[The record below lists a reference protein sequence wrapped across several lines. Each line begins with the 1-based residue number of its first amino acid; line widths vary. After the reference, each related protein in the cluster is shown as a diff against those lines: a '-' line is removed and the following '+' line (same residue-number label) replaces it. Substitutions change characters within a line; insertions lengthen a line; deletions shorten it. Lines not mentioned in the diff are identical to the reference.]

1 MMKTLREKFLNTH
14 KYDDLPAS
22 LKRGKT
28 LFILSMITLPIVGF
42 IIFYLAV
49 NINSILMAFQRFDG
63 YKDGKAAYS
72 WTFENFTHLI
82 RSLSTG
88 GNQLRIALRN
98 TLLFFANEIFL
109 MLPATF
115 LISYF
120 LFKKIKGY
128 KTFRVLFYLP
138 NILSAMIMVVSY
150 KNIIAVDGPISNIIW
165 NHGGEP
171 LPSFLTNEKTAIWT
185 ILVYCIWAGFGANLI
200 LFQGGMFRI
209 PAEVLEAAAIEGV
222 NAWQELTKI
231 ILPMMWNT
239 FSTVLILKLSAVF
252 TVSGPILLF
261 TQGAYDTYT
270 ISYWIFAQVQSSADF
285 SFASAVGLFFTLVN
299 IPIVF
304 GVRFIVNRIYADV
317 EY

>member
-1 MMKTLREKFLNTH
+1 MKTQQENFLKAN
-14 KYDDLPAS
+14 KYADLPRA
-22 LKRGKT
+22 LRKGKT
-28 LFILSMITLPIVGF
+28 FFILSMITLPVIGF
-42 IIFYLAV
+42 AIFYVAV

-63 YKDGKAAYS
+63 YENGQAMYS
-72 WTFENFTHLI
+72 WTFEHFTHLM

-98 TLLFFANEIFL
+98 TLLFFGNEIIL

-115 LISYF
+115 FISYF
-120 LFKKIKGY
+120 LFKRITGY
-128 KTFRVLFYLP
+128 KVFRVLFYLP
-138 NILSAMIMVVSY
+138 NILSAMIMVVAY
-150 KNIIAVDGPISNIIW
+150 KNIIAVEGPISNIIW

-185 ILVYCIWAGFGANLI
+185 ILIYCIWAGFGANMI
-200 LFQGGMFRI
+200 LFQGGMYRI
-209 PAEVLEAAAIEGV
+209 PTEVLEVGAIEGV

-239 FSTVLILKLSAVF
+239 FSTVLILKLSTVF

-270 ISYWIFAQVQSSADF
+270 ISYWIFAQVQGSADF

-304 GVRFIVNRIYADV
+304 GARFIVNRIYADV